1 MRNTEDLQAQFD
13 VPYSYSAPLLTTG
26 SSAQA
31 ASGLP
36 SCSQAPAPS
45 QPAQPGGFLPHNL
58 SVTLLGTSD
67 EDEPPILEELDIN
80 FRHIYHKTLSV
91 LWPQRAKLDQAVI
104 NDSDFAGPILFALVL
119 GTLLLFKGKVYFG
132 SIYVVFV
139 TGLVSLW
146 AVLNLMSSKGIDL
159 YRTAS
164 IMGYCL
170 LPIVF
175 LAALSIPIDLQGTA
189 GAVLVPIAVIWCT
202 NAAALFFVVAL
213 EADGQR
219 WLLAYPVMLFYTCFA
234 LIAIF

>member
-1 MRNTEDLQAQFD
+1 M
-13 VPYSYSAPLLTTG
+13 
-26 SSAQA
+26 
-31 ASGLP
+31 
-36 SCSQAPAPS
+36 
-45 QPAQPGGFLPHNL
+45 
-58 SVTLLGTSD
+58 
-67 EDEPPILEELDIN
+67 
-80 FRHIYHKTLSV
+80 

-119 GTLLLFKGKVYFG
+119 GTLLLFVSVNLSPIKQILPCRLNMCYCVLSQKGKVYFG

-146 AVLNLMSSKGIDL
+146 AVLNLMSSKGIDV

-175 LAALSIPIDLQGTA
+175 LAALSVPIDLQGTA
-189 GAVLVPIAVIWCT
+189 GVVLVPTAVAWCT

-213 EADGQR
+213 EADDRR
-219 WLLAYPVMLFYTCFA
+219 WYAGRSPCSAAHRRCVFPISPHPNPSRPHFSRLRIGIVTAPAPASPTSA
-234 LIAIF
+234 PIIAPF